1 MTAPPSAGPS
11 PEGEEG
17 RFVSRGRD
25 FHSKGSFITQ
35 PPIASDTSMYKVRT
49 YNKIALSGL
58 DRFPRQAYEV
68 GSDIAHPDAFLL
80 RSQKL
85 QGIEVPQSLLAVA
98 RAGAGVNNVPVAEY
112 GKLGIVVFNTP
123 GANANA
129 VKELVMAGMLLS
141 SRAIVDSMNFVQSLA
156 DLKDPAEMSPRVEKE
171 KSRFA
176 GNELKGK
183 TLGIVGLGAI
193 GSMVAEMALA
203 MGMKVVGFD
212 PVLSIDAAWRL
223 SNEVSRMENLQSL
236 LARSDYVSMHV
247 PAVDGTRHMINNDT
261 LAAIKP
267 GAVLLNFA
275 RDTIVDAAAVLESLA
290 AGKLG
295 KYVCDFPEPSLL
307 GNPQIIALP
316 HIGAS
321 TEESEENCAVMAA
334 NQLVD
339 YLENGNIENSVNFPK
354 ISMERSPGT
363 ARIIFSNDNVP
374 GVLGQVLS
382 VLAENKVNV
391 VDMVNKSRAELAFNI
406 VDVETLPGDDVLRA
420 IAKVEHVIRIRVI

>member
-1 MTAPPSAGPS
+1 
-11 PEGEEG
+11 
-17 RFVSRGRD
+17 
-25 FHSKGSFITQ
+25 
-35 PPIASDTSMYKVRT
+35 MYKVRT
-49 YNKIALSGL
+49 YNQISIKGL
-58 DRFPRQAYEV
+58 DRFPRQSYEV

-85 QGIEVPQSLLAVA
+85 QGIEVPVSLLAVA

-112 GKLGIVVFNTP
+112 GKQGIVVFNTP

-141 SRAIVDSMNFVQSLA
+141 ARGIIDGMNYVQSLA
-156 DLKDPAEMSPRVEKE
+156 SLQDPAEMSPLVEKA

-176 GNELKGK
+176 GSELRGK

-193 GSMVAEMALA
+193 GSMVADMALA
-203 MGMKVVGFD
+203 MGMTVVGFD

-236 LARSDYVSMHV
+236 LARSDYVSLHV
-247 PAVDGTRHMINNDT
+247 PAVDGTRHMINDDT
-261 LAAIKP
+261 LAVIKQ

-275 RDTIVDAAAVLESLA
+275 RDAIVDSAAVLRSLD
-290 AGKLG
+290 AGRLG
-295 KYVCDFPEPSLL
+295 KYVCDFPEPVLL
-307 GNPQIIALP
+307 GHPKIIAMP

-339 YLENGNIENSVNFPK
+339 YLENGNIVNSVNFPK

-363 ARIIFSNDNVP
+363 SRITFSNDNVS
-374 GVLGQVLS
+374 GVLGRVLS
-382 VLAENKVNV
+382 VLADNKVNV
-391 VDMVNKSRAELAFNI
+391 VDMMNKSRGELAFNI
-406 VDVETLPGDDVLRA
+406 VDVERVPGEEVINA
-420 IAKVEHVIRIRVI
+420 IKAVDHVIRVRVI

>member
-1 MTAPPSAGPS
+1 
-11 PEGEEG
+11 
-17 RFVSRGRD
+17 
-25 FHSKGSFITQ
+25 
-35 PPIASDTSMYKVRT
+35 MYKVRT
-49 YNKIALSGL
+49 YNKISVKGL
-58 DRFPRQAYEV
+58 DRFPRQSYEV

-85 QGIEVPQSLLAVA
+85 QGVEVPASLLAVA

-112 GKLGIVVFNTP
+112 GKQGIVVFNTP

-141 SRAIVDSMNFVQSLA
+141 ARGIVDGMNFVQSLI
-156 DLKDPAEMSPRVEKE
+156 DLTDPAEMSPRLEKE

-176 GNELKGK
+176 GHEISGK

-193 GSMVAEMALA
+193 GSMVADMALA

-236 LARSDYVSMHV
+236 LARSDYVSLHV
-247 PAVDGTRHMINNDT
+247 PAVDATRHMINDDT
-261 LAAIKP
+261 LAVIRP

-275 RDTIVDAAAVLESLA
+275 RDAIVDSAAVLRSL
-290 AGKLG
+290 GSGRLG

-307 GNPQIIALP
+307 GQPKIIAMP

-334 NQLVD
+334 DQLLD
-339 YLENGNIENSVNFPK
+339 YLENGNIVNSVNFPK
-354 ISMERSPGT
+354 ISMERGPGT
-363 ARIIFSNDNVP
+363 SRITFSNENVA

-382 VLAENKVNV
+382 VLATHRVNV
-391 VDMVNKSRAELAFNI
+391 VDMMNKSRGELAFNI
-406 VDVETLPGDDVLRA
+406 MDVETAPGDEVIEAIRA
-420 IAKVEHVIRIRVI
+420 VTHVIRVRVI